1 MDPDAAA
8 LIRATGEQGVQQVT
22 QFNRQ
27 SSAVSSG
34 AAAPASSARNL
45 FVINL
50 CAATSPAALT
60 QPDHAG
66 LKRFIFFMSRRR
78 EEGRERFRLH
88 MGYFDTQEEAERLLD
103 IVREIYPGAWAGLA
117 PGQRLRAAPPKAQAA
132 AQTQSL
138 TPGALTRAGSETEAV
153 RSESLPASAP
163 ASAAPPAELALLP
176 DAGPALAR
184 QADLPDSEQ
193 EAAVRA
199 LSDVRA
205 VIASLEDTGS
215 SQDSVPGA
223 ATLRVIP
230 ELKPPPGVK
239 GSSEISDATALQL
252 LEGGAR
258 GQLTSATA
266 AAPGDDKPAFAV
278 QLIWSVQPIDV
289 TKIPQLAIFSAYT
302 LYGAEG
308 NREGRRWYGVR
319 LGFFTDAVSAKQV
332 AHYVRSDFSTV
343 SVVPVTASERERAKL
358 AAAQALASPT
368 GAPAAPAARP
378 AQEPIAKD
386 NFEFIDDAQRK
397 SAAQRQAAGPRAGP
411 PGKRAKFRSTRQ
423 LNGRARARPLTLEE
437 TLEILGAGQLE
448 IDDARAATIN
458 DTTAQQPRA
467 AQKPRSSRLG
477 RLLERLSERLGT

>member
-1 MDPDAAA
+1 
-8 LIRATGEQGVQQVT
+8 
-22 QFNRQ
+22 
-27 SSAVSSG
+27 
-34 AAAPASSARNL
+34 
-45 FVINL
+45 
-50 CAATSPAALT
+50 
-60 QPDHAG
+60 
-66 LKRFIFFMSRRR
+66 
-78 EEGRERFRLH
+78 
-88 MGYFDTQEEAERLLD
+88 
-103 IVREIYPGAWAGLA
+103 
-117 PGQRLRAAPPKAQAA
+117 
-132 AQTQSL
+132 
-138 TPGALTRAGSETEAV
+138 
-153 RSESLPASAP
+153 
-163 ASAAPPAELALLP
+163 LLP
-176 DAGPALAR
+176 DAGPAIAR
-184 QADLPDSEQ
+184 QADLPDTEQ

-230 ELKPPPGVK
+230 ELKPPPAVK
-239 GSSEISDATALQL
+239 GSTEVSDATALQL
-252 LEGGAR
+252 LEGGAGR
-258 GQLTSATA
+258 QLTSATA

-358 AAAQALASPT
+358 ATAQALASPT
-368 GAPAAPAARP
+368 GAPAAPAVRP

-386 NFEFIDDAQRK
+386 NFKFIDDAQRK
-397 SAAQRQAAGPRAGP
+397 SAAQSQAAGPRAGP

-423 LNGRARARPLTLEE
+423 LNGRARAKPLTLEE

-458 DTTAQQPRA
+458 DTTAQQRRA